1 MLIIKSFEFSLAI
14 YAQKMLKRYDF
25 LLWSMIFTPL
35 YLWFISIVHWFLQ
48 IKLEFSCDFYNRNL
62 WVFKINNVWLDMMW
76 MDSELELNDIWIN
89 SNLMDLS
96 QSLAHSKQ
104 DWPIWLYSTLH
115 NSDFRW
121 KRVNFMKAIK
131 NKVKF
136 CVPNKWFNLC
146 PIIIYILGHL
156 DWSHNSQILCLA
168 RTQNTKC
175 NILTILIILA
185 CEQNVRNHLW
195 PVRRAET
202 CWLELEFVC
211 ASIMV
216 LGFSLSETTEI
227 VNDFIFHQSWRQW
240 GDCLIQ
246 S

>member
-35 YLWFISIVHWFLQ
+35 CLWFISTVHWFLQ

-115 NSDFRW
+115 NSDFWW
-121 KRVNFMKAIK
+121 KRVHFMKAIK

-136 CVPNKWFNLC
+136 VFQINGLICAPLLYTF
-146 PIIIYILGHL
+146 L
-156 DWSHNSQILCLA
+156 DIWTEA
-168 RTQNTKC
+168 
-175 NILTILIILA
+175 TIHKSYVSLEHRI
-185 CEQNVRNHLW
+185 QNVTFW
-195 PVRRAET
+195 
-202 CWLELEFVC
+202 
-211 ASIMV
+211 
-216 LGFSLSETTEI
+216 
-227 VNDFIFHQSWRQW
+227 QY
-240 GDCLIQ
+240 
-246 S
+246 